1 MARYTESVCKL
12 CRRESGKLFLKGE
25 RCYTDKCAYDRRQ
38 YAPGQHGNSR
48 SKYSSYGEQLRAKQ
62 RVKRIYGVLER
73 QFKKCYIK
81 ASHKKGITGENMIIM
96 MEQRLDNMV
105 FRLGF
110 ASSRSEAR
118 QLVGHGHFLVN
129 DRKVD
134 IPSYLVKKGDV
145 IKLREKSKKIQSIKD
160 NMQTAKQREIP
171 KWLELDEQ
179 NAQGSVLAL
188 PKRDEISMD
197 INEQLIVELYSK

>member
-12 CRRESGKLFLKGE
+12 CRRENGKLFLKGE
-25 RCYTDKCAYDRRQ
+25 RCYTDKCSFDRRQ
-38 YAPGQHGNSR
+38 YAPGQHGNNR
-48 SKYSSYGEQLRAKQ
+48 SKFSSYGEQLRAKQ

-73 QFKKCYIK
+73 QFRKTYVK
-81 ASHKKGITGENMIIM
+81 ASHKKGVTGENMIIM

-105 FRLGF
+105 FRIGF

-118 QLVGHGHFLVN
+118 QLVTHGHFLVN
-129 DRKVD
+129 DKKVD
-134 IPSYLVKKGDV
+134 IPSYLVKKGDI
-145 IKLREKSKKIQSIKD
+145 IKLREKSKKVNIIKE

-179 NAQGSVLAL
+179 NAQGTVLAL